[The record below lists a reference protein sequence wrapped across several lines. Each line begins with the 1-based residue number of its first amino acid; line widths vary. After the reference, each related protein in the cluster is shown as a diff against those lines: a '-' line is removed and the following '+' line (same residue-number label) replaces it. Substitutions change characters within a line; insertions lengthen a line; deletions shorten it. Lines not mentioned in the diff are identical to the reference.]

1 MCERKRNGGNPM
13 IGTAIKDLLLEKQD
27 TFLIPAENVAN
38 VMCLNPLNHAVLVLS
53 KVRYSK
59 IPVLDKG
66 DRFVGLIGLADIVD
80 KMFDL
85 TSIDVSKLNT
95 FTVADVME
103 VNVPVINEEWD
114 LEEVLH
120 LLVDASF
127 LPVVDSDQCFKGI
140 ITRKA
145 LLKAVNHMA
154 HELEKRNIVLPKVEE
169 EDVINVI

>member
-1 MCERKRNGGNPM
+1 M
-13 IGTAIKDLLLEKQD
+13 IGTAIKDLLLEKQA

-66 DRFVGLIGLADIVD
+66 DRFVGLISLADIVD

-85 TSIDVSKLNT
+85 TSIDVAKLNT

-103 VNVPVINEEWD
+103 VNVPTVDEHWD

-127 LPVVDSDQCFKGI
+127 LPVVDQHQCFKGI

-145 LLKAVNHMA
+145 ILKAVNHMS
-154 HELEKRNIVLPKVEE
+154 HELEKRNIILPKLDETSE
-169 EDVINVI
+169 IKVI

>member
-1 MCERKRNGGNPM
+1 M
-13 IGTAIKDLLLEKQD
+13 IGTAVKELLLEKQE

-38 VMCLNPLNHAVLVLS
+38 VMCLNPLSHAVLVLS

-66 DRFVGLIGLADIVD
+66 DRFVGLISLSEVVD

-85 TSIDVSKLNT
+85 TSIDLEKLND

-103 VNVPVINEEWD
+103 VNVPVVGEEWD

-127 LPVVDSDQCFKGI
+127 LPVVDDNQCFKGI
-140 ITRKA
+140 ITRKEI
-145 LLKAVNHMA
+145 LKAVNHMS
-154 HELEKRNIVLPKVEE
+154 HELEKRNVVLPKVAENKE
-169 EDVINVI
+169 IKAI